1 MAEIFKA
8 TIAADELMRLW
19 KEAEEKDAKTADALE
34 IGIQALQEKG
44 AWRPTPEFVPEV
56 IERLQY
62 ALSKVKRP

>member
-19 KEAEEKDAKTADALE
+19 KEAEEKDAKAADALE
-34 IGIQALQEKG
+34 VGIQALQEKG
-44 AWRPTPEFVPEV
+44 VWRPTPEFVPEV